1 MGITNS
7 KFYEGLPG
15 DKKLDFLKSYAEHPL
30 VDYIDWEAFY
40 RSEDGNEMNF
50 VKALR
55 TRTDEDGNKVYV
67 LKEIVMFDED
77 YELIFIS
84 GKNEFMR
91 IPAER

>member
-1 MGITNS
+1 MTNS
-7 KFYEGLPG
+7 KVYEGLPE

-30 VDYIDWEAFY
+30 VDYIDWKAFY
-40 RSEDGNEMNF
+40 ASEDGNEMNF

-55 TRTDEDGNKVYV
+55 TYTDEDGNKVYV
-67 LKEIVMFDED
+67 LEETVMFDED

-84 GKNEFMR
+84 GKNEFQK